1 MILGKRSEMYLL
13 DTNICIYFMKNT
25 HPGLTKRLLSFHPS
39 ELAISAISVY
49 ELSYGAEKSKWG
61 EKTKQ
66 QLALFL
72 APFTI
77 FPFETK
83 DALAAGQIRAY
94 LEQKGTPIGPYDL
107 QIAAQG
113 IARGLTVLTHNID
126 EFSRVPG
133 LDVEDWV
140 G

>member
-1 MILGKRSEMYLL
+1 MYLI

-25 HPGLTKRLLSFHPS
+25 YPGLTKRLLSCHPS
-39 ELAISAISVY
+39 ELAVSAISVY

-61 EKTKQ
+61 EKTRQ

-77 FPFETK
+77 LPFETG
-83 DALAAGQIRAY
+83 DAIAAGQIRAY

-113 IARGLTVLTHNID
+113 IARGLTVLTHNTD
-126 EFSRVPG
+126 EFGRVPG
-133 LDVEDWV
+133 LNVEDWV
-140 G
+140 E